1 MTVPEIEE
9 IGKRAKEEIAGAEN
23 LLLLNDLRIKYLG
36 RKGILTGI
44 LRGLKDLP
52 EGERRNVGRIAN
64 LLKEEIL
71 ALLKEREAILSS
83 QKPVLPEI
91 DLTLPGRRLWIGRR
105 HPISQVLD
113 EICEIFV
120 GMGFKEE
127 IGPEIEDEWHN
138 FSALNIP
145 EDHPA
150 RDMFSSF
157 YLDSGKLLRS
167 HTSPVQIR
175 VMERERPPIRI
186 IAPGRVFRPDDFDAS
201 HAPNFHQVEGLYVD
215 EGVTFAD
222 LKGTLREFC
231 QKMFGQGI
239 KMRFLPSYFP
249 FTEPSAEVAISCV
262 NCYGSG
268 CQTCKGTGW
277 LEILGCGMVHPQV
290 LRNCAIDPERYTGY
304 AFGLGV
310 ERVAMIKY
318 RIPDMRLFYEND
330 LRFLE
335 EF

>member
-1 MTVPEIEE
+1 MELAKVVE
-9 IGKRAKEEIAGAEN
+9 IGQKAKEEISKAEDQTTLNN
-23 LLLLNDLRIKYLG
+23 LKVKYLG
-36 RKGILTGI
+36 RKGIITGI

-52 EGERRNVGRIAN
+52 EEEKRNVGKAAN
-64 LLKEEIL
+64 TLKDEIL
-71 ALLKEREAILSS
+71 SLLKEREFSLST
-83 QKPVLPEI
+83 KKEVVPEI
-91 DLTLPGRRLWIGRR
+91 DLTLPGRKLWIGKR
-105 HPISQVLD
+105 HPISQMMD

-157 YLDSGKLLRS
+157 YLEGGGLLRS

-175 VMERERPPIRI
+175 VMEKQRPPIRI

-201 HAPNFHQVEGLYVD
+201 HAPNFHQVEGLYID
-215 EGVTFAD
+215 EGVTFAL

-231 QKMFGQGI
+231 QKMFGKEI

-262 NCYGSG
+262 ACQGAG

-290 LRNCAIDPERYTGY
+290 LRNCQIDPERYTGY

-310 ERVAMIKY
+310 ERIAMIKY

-335 EF
+335 QF

>member
-1 MTVPEIEE
+1 MELAELTG
-9 IGKRAKEEIAGAEN
+9 IGEKAKEEILRAED
-23 LLLLNDLRIKYLG
+23 LTTLNTLKVKYLG
-36 RKGILTGI
+36 RKGIITGI

-52 EGERRNVGRIAN
+52 EEEKRKVGKVAN
-64 LLKEEIL
+64 TLKEEIL
-71 ALLKEREAILSS
+71 SLLKEKENSLSI
-83 QKPVLPEI
+83 QKEVVPEI
-91 DLTLPGRRLWIGRR
+91 DVTLPGRKLWLGKR
-105 HPISQVLD
+105 HPISQMMD

-127 IGPEIEDEWHN
+127 TGPEIEDEWHN

-157 YLDSGKLLRS
+157 YLEGGGLLRS

-175 VMERERPPIRI
+175 VMEKQKPPIRI

-201 HAPNFHQVEGLYVD
+201 HAPNFHQVEGLYID
-215 EGVTFAD
+215 EGVTFAL

-231 QKMFGQGI
+231 QKLFGKEI
-239 KMRFLPSYFP
+239 KMQFLPSYFP
-249 FTEPSAEVAISCV
+249 FTEPSAEVSISCV
-262 NCYGSG
+262 TCQGQG

-290 LRNCAIDPERYTGY
+290 LRNCRIDPERYTGY

-310 ERVAMIKY
+310 ERIAMIKY
-318 RIPDMRLFYEND
+318 QIPDMRLFYEND

-335 EF
+335 QF